1 MRRWMPAGLVVAATA
16 CGARQIAPPTTTPEP
31 DPVVI
36 ASQPAAPTLPD
47 TAPAISSQFQIFAP
61 AYDTTRLASAVDSA
75 TDAAV
80 LDTLAKAEPA
90 ATLPDIPIDAHVTWD
105 LNVAD
110 FADQPRVKY
119 YLDFFTGRE
128 HDRFQTWLD
137 RMARYEGYARAEFA
151 THKLPGDFVYLGLIE
166 SGFSPEAVSRTYA
179 VGMWQ
184 FMLGTGKLYGLR
196 TDSWVDER
204 RDPIKSTDAAARDL
218 DDLTQRFGSHYLA
231 AAAYNAGAG
240 RVGRGL
246 DLMGGGSD
254 SDSVDVTSDGAFFS
268 LADTRM
274 IRDETKNYVPQ
285 LIAAAIVAKE
295 PAKYGFEPARDVAPF
310 PRDSVLVDG
319 GTGLDLIAKLAD
331 TTLDA
336 LRDLNPHLLRLVTP
350 PDGPYPVRV
359 PAGSAERIEDAY
371 AALPDSERHAIVPHQ
386 MKSGETVATV
396 ARRYHVAAET
406 IRSVNRVARARYVAP
421 GTTLYIPAA
430 TTLSAAD
437 LREPDPPRTIR
448 TVTRTVVVRRG
459 ESIASVAR
467 RAGVSVARLRS
478 ENQLGDHAG
487 VHAGERLITRRTT
500 IVSGGRTVAAA
511 SGRRVAP
518 QPGAELH
525 VVQRGETVGGIAQ
538 QYGIRQST
546 LIALNGLAR
555 GSALRTGQTLR
566 IPPRG

>member
-1 MRRWMPAGLVVAATA
+1 MAPPSTTPVAATPVA
-16 CGARQIAPPTTTPEP
+16 PQPAGPRPVDSAASIAPSPTIPVIRTDTTNALR
-31 DPVVI
+31 DTSRAAAAADS
-36 ASQPAAPTLPD
+36 ASDAAALDTLQKDQPAANLPD
-47 TAPAISSQFQIFAP
+47 
-61 AYDTTRLASAVDSA
+61 V
-75 TDAAV
+75 
-80 LDTLAKAEPA
+80 
-90 ATLPDIPIDAHVTWD
+90 PIDAHVSWD

-128 HDRFQTWLD
+128 HQRFQTWLD
-137 RMARYEGYARAEFA
+137 RMERYEGFARAEFA
-151 THKLPGDFVYLGLIE
+151 AHKLPGDFVYLGLIE

-246 DLMGGGSD
+246 DRINDGAD
-254 SDSVDVTSDGAFFS
+254 SDSVDVTSDDAFFT

-295 PAKYGFEPARDVAPF
+295 PEKYGFQISNDIPAF
-310 PRDSVLVDG
+310 SRDSVIVDG
-319 GTGLDLIAKLAD
+319 GTGLDLIARLAD

-336 LRDLNPHLLRLVTP
+336 LRDLNPHLLRMVTP

-359 PAGSAERIEDAY
+359 PAGSAAQIQAAY
-371 AALPDSERHAIVPHQ
+371 AALPDSERRAIVPH
-386 MKSGETVATV
+386 MVKTGETVATL
-396 ARRYHVAAET
+396 ARRYHVPAET
-406 IRSVNRVARARYVAP
+406 IRSINRAARGRWVAP
-421 GTTLYIPAA
+421 GTTLYLPAA

-437 LREPDPPRTIR
+437 LHEPDPPRTIR
-448 TVTRTVVVRRG
+448 TVTRTFVVRRG

-467 RAGVSVARLRS
+467 RAGVSVSRLRS
-478 ENQLGDHAG
+478 ENGLGRNDR
-487 VHAGERLITRRTT
+487 VRAGERLVTRRTMVT
-500 IVSGGRTVAAA
+500 SNGHTVAANTA
-511 SGRRVAP
+511 RRAAT
-518 QPGAELH
+518 PGKAKTEVH

-538 QYGIRQST
+538 QYGVRQSE
-546 LIALNGLAR
+546 LVAFNGLASR
-555 GSALRTGQTLR
+555 ALREGQTLR
-566 IPPRG
+566 IPPG